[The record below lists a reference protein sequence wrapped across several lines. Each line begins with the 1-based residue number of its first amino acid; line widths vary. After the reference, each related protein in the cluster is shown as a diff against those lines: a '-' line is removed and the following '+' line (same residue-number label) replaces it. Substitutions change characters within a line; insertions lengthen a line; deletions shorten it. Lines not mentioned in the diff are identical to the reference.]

1 MVLETIRLDNT
12 SDVPLYR
19 QLSSSIADLI
29 GRGGIL
35 VGERLPATRELAG
48 QLGLNRT
55 TISAAY
61 ALLEQ
66 QGLIHGHVG
75 RGSFVAS
82 RQGFSGDAADNEA
95 AIDWDAI
102 LPGPELQAS
111 GQAHPIEISFSS
123 SRPSR
128 EAFPLASFRRL
139 AREVVDSPQAADIL
153 QLGSPHGY
161 GPLRRYLHEE
171 ATTAGTAGPDDD
183 LIITNGCQQAWDL
196 LARILAPAGTPVVL
210 EDPVYHGLWQV
221 FARAGAE
228 IIPAPV
234 TGSGVDTG
242 ALEQLFQRHRPR
254 LTVLTPSFQN
264 PTGATLPLNQRHRV
278 IDLAKQYNVVLL
290 ESDIYSELRYR
301 ETALP
306 RLKQLDTS
314 GRVVLLGSYSKVAF
328 PGLRVGWVIAPRP
341 LVARLAA
348 LKQMSDL
355 HSDHLS
361 QAVLLRFAESGELRK
376 HIERT
381 RHAGAQRLDAVLRA
395 CREHLPAS
403 ARFTR
408 PDGGMSLWVDL
419 PSPLR
424 SADLLARV
432 QAQGVDFLPGSY
444 FSAERSHPRG
454 LRLSF
459 GGLSPEQIELG
470 VRIIGEAAKRELQAS
485 AAAISQEPVTAL
497 V

>member
-1 MVLETIRLDNT
+1 MLETLRLDNA
-12 SDVPLYR
+12 SEVPLYR
-19 QLSSSIADLI
+19 QLSSSIAELI
-29 GRGGIL
+29 GRGGIQ

-61 ALLEQ
+61 ALLEE
-66 QGLIHGHVG
+66 QGLIRGHVG
-75 RGSFVAS
+75 RGSFVTP
-82 RQGFSGDAADNEA
+82 RPGFSGDPTEGEPVF
-95 AIDWDAI
+95 DWEAI
-102 LPGPELQAS
+102 LPGPESPVSAP
-111 GQAHPIEISFSS
+111 AFPIEISFSS

-139 AREVVDSPQAADIL
+139 AREVIDSPQAADIL

-161 GPLRRYLHEE
+161 GPLRRYLFDE
-171 ATTAGTAGPDDD
+171 ATAAGTARPDDD
-183 LIITNGCQQAWDL
+183 LIITNGCQQAWDM

-221 FARAGAE
+221 FARSGAE
-228 IIPAPV
+228 VILAPV
-234 TGSGVDTG
+234 TGSGVDPG
-242 ALEQLFQRHRPR
+242 VLEQLFQRYRPR
-254 LTVLTPSFQN
+254 LAVLTPSFQN
-264 PTGATLPLNQRHRV
+264 PTGATLPLNQRYRV
-278 IDLAKQYNVVLL
+278 IELARQYSVLLL

-306 RLKQLDTS
+306 RLKQLDTG

-381 RHAGAQRLDAVLRA
+381 RHAGSHRLDAVLRA
-395 CREHLPAS
+395 CREHLPAG

-408 PDGGMSLWVDL
+408 PDGGMSLWVEL
-419 PSPLR
+419 PFPLR
-424 SADLLARV
+424 SAELLARV

-459 GGLSPEQIELG
+459 GGLLPEQIERG
-470 VRIIGEAAKRELQAS
+470 VRVIGEAAQRELQAS
-485 AAAISQEPVTAL
+485 ATHVNQEPVTAL

>member
-1 MVLETIRLDNT
+1 MDLETIRLDNT
-12 SDVPLYR
+12 SEVPLYR
-19 QLSSSIADLI
+19 QLSSNIAELI
-29 GRGGIL
+29 SRGDIR
-35 VGERLPATRELAG
+35 VGDRLPATRELAG

-61 ALLEQ
+61 ALLEE

-82 RQGFSGDAADNEA
+82 RPGFSGDLADVEPA
-95 AIDWDAI
+95 VDWDAI

-111 GQAHPIEISFSS
+111 NLAYPIEISFSS

-139 AREVVDSPQAADIL
+139 AREVIDGPQVADIL

-161 GPLRRYLHEE
+161 GPLRRYLYEE
-171 ATTAGTAGPDDD
+171 ATAAGTAGPDDD

-196 LARILAPAGTPVVL
+196 LARTLAPAGTPVVL
-210 EDPVYHGLWQV
+210 EDPLYHGLWQV
-221 FARAGAE
+221 FAQAGAE
-228 IIPAPV
+228 VIPAPV
-234 TGSGVDTG
+234 TTSGVDTSV
-242 ALEQLFQRHRPR
+242 LEQLFQRHRPR
-254 LTVLTPSFQN
+254 LAVLTPSFQN
-264 PTGATLPLNQRHRV
+264 PTGATIPLNQRHRV
-278 IDLAKQYNVVLL
+278 IELAQQHNVVLL

-301 ETALP
+301 ETSLP
-306 RLKQLDTS
+306 RLKQLDTG

-328 PGLRVGWVIAPRP
+328 PGLRVGWIIAPRP
-341 LVARLAA
+341 LVAHLAA
-348 LKQMSDL
+348 LKQLSDL

-381 RHAGAQRLDAVLRA
+381 RHAGSRRLDAVLRA
-395 CREHLPAS
+395 CREHLPPG
-403 ARFTR
+403 ARFTQ
-408 PDGGMSLWVDL
+408 PDGGMSLWVEL
-419 PSPLR
+419 PAPLR
-424 SADLLARV
+424 SAELLARA

-459 GGLSPEQIELG
+459 GGLLPEQIERG
-470 VRIIGEAAKRELQAS
+470 VRIIGEAAKQELQAS
-485 AAAISQEPVTAL
+485 ASNVGQEPVTAL

>member
-1 MVLETIRLDNT
+1 MVLETIRLDAA
-12 SDVPLYR
+12 SAVPLYR
-19 QLSSSIADLI
+19 QLSSNISDLI
-29 GRGGIL
+29 DRGAIR

-48 QLGLNRT
+48 LLGLNRT

-61 ALLEQ
+61 ALLEE

-75 RGSFVAS
+75 RGSFVAARTGLS
-82 RQGFSGDAADNEA
+82 SESEPEV
-95 AIDWDAI
+95 DWDAI
-102 LPGPELQAS
+102 LPRPES
-111 GQAHPIEISFSS
+111 NPNNSTHPIEISFAS
-123 SRPSR
+123 SRPAR

-139 AREVVDSPQAADIL
+139 AREVIDGPQAADIL

-161 GPLRRYLHEE
+161 GPLRRYLFEE
-171 ATTAGTAGPDDD
+171 AKASGLAGPDDD

-196 LARILAPAGTPVVL
+196 LARTLTTAGTPVVL
-210 EDPVYHGLWQV
+210 EDPIYHGLWQV
-221 FARAGAE
+221 FDRAGADV
-228 IIPAPV
+228 IPAPV
-234 TGSGVDTG
+234 TDSGVDTV

-254 LTVLTPSFQN
+254 LAVLTPSFQN
-264 PTGATLPLNQRHRV
+264 PTGATMPLDHRRRV
-278 IDLAKQYNVVLL
+278 LDLARQYNVVLL

-301 ETALP
+301 GAALP
-306 RLKQLDTS
+306 RLKQLDST

-361 QAVLLRFAESGELRK
+361 QAVLLRFAESGELKK

-381 RHAGAQRLDAVLRA
+381 RNAGCQRLDAVLRA
-395 CREHLPAS
+395 CREYLPQGS
-403 ARFTR
+403 RFSR
-408 PDGGMSLWVDL
+408 PDGGMSLWVEL
-419 PSPLR
+419 PAPLR
-424 SADLLARV
+424 AAELLARV
-432 QAQGVDFLPGSY
+432 QEHGVDFLPGSY
-444 FSAERSHPRG
+444 FSADHSHPRG

-459 GGLSPEQIELG
+459 GGLLPEQIERG
-470 VRIIGEAAKRELQAS
+470 VRIIGDSAKREFLTLPAHAS
-485 AAAISQEPVTAL
+485 PEPVTAL